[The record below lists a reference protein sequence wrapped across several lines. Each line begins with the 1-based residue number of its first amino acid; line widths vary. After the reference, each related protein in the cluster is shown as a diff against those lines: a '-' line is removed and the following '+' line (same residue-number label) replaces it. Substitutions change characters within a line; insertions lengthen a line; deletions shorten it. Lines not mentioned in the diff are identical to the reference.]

1 MIDETKLKIDASDLW
16 MVLSNASLKDGK
28 TSVQILETLA
38 EIASVVI
45 VHRESDITVAD
56 VRMIHA
62 QQTLLEHD
70 RLRLKL
76 DGLQEVAEL
85 ELDASERCDAIC
97 NVLIHCSLNL
107 KKHINGLRP
116 QLKRSIQLVLF
127 LSEVGLRE
135 ERAHVRVLILD
146 LLDIGI

>member
-1 MIDETKLKIDASDLW
+1 

-85 ELDASERCDAIC
+85 ELDASERCDAIR
-97 NVLIHCSLNL
+97 NVLIHCSLDL

-127 LSEVGLRE
+127 LSEVGLCE